1 MPFPKPARTRILRQS
16 ETGQAPSLH
25 EFFRRLLRGTT
36 LLVHIHGKV
45 AIVTGKYRERIR
57 VKGKAVVLTGRFTDT
72 WIQEK
77 NQWKCV
83 ASQSTLIS
91 H

>member
-1 MPFPKPARTRILRQS
+1 
-16 ETGQAPSLH
+16 
-25 EFFRRLLRGTT
+25 
-36 LLVHIHGKV
+36 LVHIHGNV

-77 NQWKCV
+77 NQWKSV

>member
-1 MPFPKPARTRILRQS
+1 
-16 ETGQAPSLH
+16 
-25 EFFRRLLRGTT
+25 
-36 LLVHIHGKV
+36 
-45 AIVTGKYRERIR
+45 
-57 VKGKAVVLTGRFTDT
+57 VKGQPVVLSGRFTDT